1 MLRFDVHHVL
11 DPAER
16 AAVTDL
22 VTREHRRSGHRPVSD
37 QAWLELV
44 HGGPTWHAA
53 ITCRSDAGTAT
64 AAAPTTDDLLA
75 ICLVGHGATWTL
87 EVVVDRDRPARDA
100 LVHGA
105 LSAARDEIARAG
117 GGDVRWW
124 LFDASDDAD
133 ALATSAGLAPGR
145 ALLQM
150 LVDLPLAQPSDG
162 RPAVAT
168 RPFEVGRDESAW
180 LEVNNAAFAWH
191 PEQGIWDT
199 DALEL
204 REREDWFDP
213 AGFLLHERD
222 GRLAAFCWTKIHHD
236 VDPVQ
241 GEIYVIAVHPDF
253 HGSGLGRA
261 LTVAG
266 LDHIVSRGVTTG
278 MLFVDQDN
286 TSAVALYE
294 SLGFHVHRID
304 RAYTGHVPAAVDT
317 TPTSPIDDQEH
328 P

>member
-22 VTREHRRSGHRPVSD
+22 VAREQQRTGHRPVSD

-53 ITCRSDAGTAT
+53 ITCRSDGSS
-64 AAAPTTDDLLA
+64 APSDQLFA

-87 EVVVDRDRPARDA
+87 EVVVDRDRPARHA
-100 LVHGA
+100 LVHGILA
-105 LSAARDEIARAG
+105 AARDEIAGAG

-124 LFDASDDAD
+124 LFDAGDDAD
-133 ALATSAGLAPGR
+133 ALAASAGLAPGR

-150 LVDLPLAQPSDG
+150 LVELPLAGSSDG
-162 RPAVAT
+162 RPPVTT
-168 RPFEVGRDESAW
+168 RPFEVGRDERAW

-191 PEQGIWDT
+191 PEQGIWDLAT
-199 DALEL
+199 IEL

-222 GRLAAFCWTKIHHD
+222 GRLAAFCWTKIHRD

-278 MLFVDQDN
+278 MLFVDLDN
-286 TSAVALYE
+286 TSAVRLYE
-294 SLGFHVHRID
+294 SLGFRIHRVD
-304 RAYTGHVPAAVDT
+304 RAYTGHVPAAVAPDPIA
-317 TPTSPIDDQEH
+317 PTDQEH

>member
-1 MLRFDVHHVL
+1 MLRFDVHHAL
-11 DPAER
+11 DGAER
-16 AAVTDL
+16 AAVIDL
-22 VTREHRRSGHRPVSD
+22 VAREQHRTGHRPVSD

-53 ITCRSDAGTAT
+53 VTCRTDTGI
-64 AAAPTTDDLLA
+64 AASPGELLA
-75 ICLVGHGATWTL
+75 ICLIGHGAAWTL
-87 EVVVDRDRPARDA
+87 EVVVDRGRPDRHA

-105 LSAARDEIARAG
+105 LDAALTEIARAG

-124 LFDASDDAD
+124 LFDADDDAD
-133 ALATSAGLAPGR
+133 ALAASAGLAPGR

-150 LVDLPLAQPSDG
+150 LVALPLAESVDHHVS
-162 RPAVAT
+162 VAT
-168 RPFEVGRDESAW
+168 RSFEVGRDERAW

-191 PEQGIWDT
+191 PEQGSWDLAT
-199 DALEL
+199 LEL

-222 GRLAAFCWTKIHHD
+222 GRLAAFCWTKIHRD
-236 VDPVQ
+236 TDPVQ

-253 HGSGLGRA
+253 HGAGLGRT

-286 TSAVALYE
+286 TSAVRLYE
-294 SLGFHVHRID
+294 SLGFHVHRVD
-304 RAYTGHVPAAVDT
+304 RAYTGQVPAAIT
-317 TPTSPIDDQEH
+317 APATDQELS
-328 P
+328 

>member
-22 VTREHRRSGHRPVSD
+22 VAREHRRSGHRPVSD
-37 QAWLELV
+37 QAWLELA
-44 HGGPTWHAA
+44 HGGPTWHSAV
-53 ITCRSDAGTAT
+53 TCRSDGGTA
-64 AAAPTTDDLLA
+64 ASDELVA
-75 ICLVGHGATWTL
+75 ICLIGRGTAWTL
-87 EVVVDRDRPARDA
+87 EVVVDRDRPARHA
-100 LVHGA
+100 LVHGVLA
-105 LSAARDEIARAG
+105 AARDEIARAG
-117 GGDVRWW
+117 GGDVRWS
-124 LFDASDDAD
+124 LFDAGDDAD
-133 ALATSAGLAPGR
+133 ALAASAGLAPGR
-145 ALLQM
+145 VLLQM
-150 LVDLPLAQPSDG
+150 LVELPLAGSSDS

-168 RPFEVGRDESAW
+168 RPFEVGRDERAW

-191 PEQGIWDT
+191 PEQGSWDMA
-199 DALEL
+199 ALEL
-204 REREDWFDP
+204 REHEDWFDP

-236 VDPVQ
+236 TDPVQ

-278 MLFVDQDN
+278 MLFVDLDN
-286 TSAVALYE
+286 TSAVRLYE

-304 RAYTGHVPAAVDT
+304 RAYTGHVPAVDAEPSA
-317 TPTSPIDDQEH
+317 PTDQEH

>member
-22 VTREHRRSGHRPVSD
+22 VAREQQRTGHRPVSD

-53 ITCRSDAGTAT
+53 ITCRSDGSS
-64 AAAPTTDDLLA
+64 APSDQLFA

-87 EVVVDRDRPARDA
+87 EVVVDRDRPARHA
-100 LVHGA
+100 LVHGILA
-105 LSAARDEIARAG
+105 AARDEIARAG

-124 LFDASDDAD
+124 LFDAGDDAD
-133 ALATSAGLAPGR
+133 ALAASAGLAPGR

-150 LVDLPLAQPSDG
+150 LVELPLAGSSDG
-162 RPAVAT
+162 RPPVTT
-168 RPFEVGRDESAW
+168 RPFEVGRDERAW

-191 PEQGIWDT
+191 PEQGIWDLAT
-199 DALEL
+199 IEL

-222 GRLAAFCWTKIHHD
+222 GRLAAFCWTKIHRD

-278 MLFVDQDN
+278 MLFVDLDN
-286 TSAVALYE
+286 TSAVRLYE
-294 SLGFHVHRID
+294 SLGFRIHRVD
-304 RAYTGHVPAAVDT
+304 RAYTGHVPAAVAPDPIA
-317 TPTSPIDDQEH
+317 PTDQEH

>member
-11 DPAER
+11 DPSGR
-16 AAVTDL
+16 ASVIDL
-22 VTREHRRSGHRPVSD
+22 VVREQRRSGHRPVSD

-53 ITCRSDAGTAT
+53 VTCRRDAST
-64 AAAPTTDDLLA
+64 AAPDELVA
-75 ICLVGHGATWTL
+75 ICLIGRGATWTL
-87 EVVVDRDRPARDA
+87 EVVVDRDRAARHA
-100 LVHGA
+100 LVHGVLA
-105 LSAARDEIARAG
+105 AARDEIARAG
-117 GGDVRWW
+117 GGEVRWW
-124 LFDASDDAD
+124 LFDAGDDAD
-133 ALATSAGLAPGR
+133 ALAASAGLAPGR

-150 LVDLPLAQPSDG
+150 LVELPLAGQSDA

-168 RPFEVGRDESAW
+168 RPFEIGRDERAW

-191 PEQGIWDT
+191 PEQGIWDLAT
-199 DALEL
+199 IEL

-253 HGSGLGRA
+253 HGAGLGRA

-278 MLFVDQDN
+278 MLFVDLDN
-286 TSAVALYE
+286 TSAVRLYE
-294 SLGFHVHRID
+294 SLGFHVHRVD
-304 RAYTGHVPAAVDT
+304 RAYTGHVPAVDAE
-317 TPTSPIDDQEH
+317 PTAPTDQEH

>member
-1 MLRFDVHHVL
+1 MLRYDVHHVL
-11 DPAER
+11 EPAER
-16 AAVTDL
+16 AAVVDL
-22 VTREHRRSGHRPVSD
+22 VGREQRRSGHRPVSD

-53 ITCRSDAGTAT
+53 ITCRSGIGAGTNANE
-64 AAAPTTDDLLA
+64 LLA
-75 ICLVGHGATWTL
+75 ICLIGRGATWTL
-87 EVVVDRDRPARDA
+87 EVVVDRDRPAHHA
-100 LVHGA
+100 LVRGTLAAA
-105 LSAARDEIARAG
+105 LDEVAHAG

-124 LFDASDDAD
+124 LFDAGTDAD
-133 ALATSAGLAPGR
+133 ALAASAGLTPGR

-150 LVDLPLAQPSDG
+150 LVGLPLAESPD
-162 RPAVAT
+162 RPRGIET
-168 RPFEVGRDESAW
+168 RPFEVGRDERAW

-191 PEQGIWDT
+191 PEQGSWDLA
-199 DALEL
+199 ALEL

-222 GRLAAFCWTKIHHD
+222 GRLAAFCWTKLHHD
-236 VDPVQ
+236 EEPVQ

-253 HGSGLGRA
+253 HGSGLGRS

-294 SLGFHVHRID
+294 SLGFHVHRTD
-304 RAYTGHVPAAVDT
+304 RAYTGHVAAAAT
-317 TPTSPIDDQEH
+317 AAPTSHIDGQEH

>member
-22 VTREHRRSGHRPVSD
+22 VAREQQRTGHRPVSD

-53 ITCRSDAGTAT
+53 ITCRSDGSS
-64 AAAPTTDDLLA
+64 APSDQLFA

-87 EVVVDRDRPARDA
+87 EVVVDRDRPARHA
-100 LVHGA
+100 LVHGILA
-105 LSAARDEIARAG
+105 AARDEIARAG

-124 LFDASDDAD
+124 LFDAGDDAD
-133 ALATSAGLAPGR
+133 ALAASAGLAPGR

-150 LVDLPLAQPSDG
+150 LVELPLAGSSDG
-162 RPAVAT
+162 RPPVTT
-168 RPFEVGRDESAW
+168 RPFEVGRDERAW

-191 PEQGIWDT
+191 PEQGIWDLAT
-199 DALEL
+199 IEL

-213 AGFLLHERD
+213 GGFLLHERD
-222 GRLAAFCWTKIHHD
+222 GRLAAFCWTKIHRD

-278 MLFVDQDN
+278 MLFVDLDN
-286 TSAVALYE
+286 TSAVRLYE
-294 SLGFHVHRID
+294 SLGFRIHRVD
-304 RAYTGHVPAAVDT
+304 RAYTGHVPAAVAPDPIA
-317 TPTSPIDDQEH
+317 PTDQEH

>member
-22 VTREHRRSGHRPVSD
+22 VAREQQRTGHRPVSD

-53 ITCRSDAGTAT
+53 ITCRSDGSS
-64 AAAPTTDDLLA
+64 APSDQVFA

-87 EVVVDRDRPARDA
+87 EVVVDRDRPARHA
-100 LVHGA
+100 LVHGILA
-105 LSAARDEIARAG
+105 AARDEIARAG

-124 LFDASDDAD
+124 LFDAGDDAD
-133 ALATSAGLAPGR
+133 ALAASAGLAPGR

-150 LVDLPLAQPSDG
+150 LVELPLAGSSDG
-162 RPAVAT
+162 RPPVTT
-168 RPFEVGRDESAW
+168 RPFEVGRDERAW

-191 PEQGIWDT
+191 PEQGIWDLAT
-199 DALEL
+199 IEL

-222 GRLAAFCWTKIHHD
+222 GRLAAFCWTKIHRD

-278 MLFVDQDN
+278 MLFVDLDN
-286 TSAVALYE
+286 TSAVRLYE
-294 SLGFHVHRID
+294 SLGFRIHRVD
-304 RAYTGHVPAAVDT
+304 RAYTGHVPAAVAPDPIA
-317 TPTSPIDDQEH
+317 PTDQEH